1 MYLWPLIG
9 RLWVLLPI
17 FLPQTTNANIG
28 KDLFCSEMEMNGRN
42 SDDQAEDVS
51 GDFVLIDTY
60 WVIPWVCLVY

>member
-1 MYLWPLIG
+1 
-9 RLWVLLPI
+9 
-17 FLPQTTNANIG
+17 
-28 KDLFCSEMEMNGRN
+28 MNGRN